1 MIQSNNSSFTWFKL
15 FERIFSIFALFH
27 FSQALTPLILTGG
40 ASEGEGGGLATTT
53 VDLSLNA
60 KISLLVYFITFVL
73 LALRWKRVLLTL
85 LENKSLWILIGIASF
100 SYFWSV
106 APADTLRYSIYTIGT
121 TAFGLYLATRYSL
134 REQLDI
140 LSYTYGVML
149 ILSVLLA
156 VALPHYGIMGG
167 VHEGALRGVFT
178 HKNQFGAMMVPGG
191 VVFLLKALRNQR
203 TSWIYWLLLIG
214 NIALIVLSRSTT
226 ALATMAIMLL
236 LCLVYRIFR
245 WRYEL
250 MISAILGATVFAI
263 GATILFTGAFDLD
276 SILAIFGKDATFSSR
291 TLIWQYVWDKITYRP
306 WFGYGLAAF
315 WQGLEGPSGYI
326 QLAMRVTVVYAHNGF
341 LDLWLSIGLVGLS
354 VFLVSFFGTAARG
367 ITWLRNS
374 KTPEGL
380 WPILFLTYILLSNI
394 SEGTIT
400 TMDNSFWAIFTAIS
414 YSLIIAK
421 SHNYLAAE

>member
-60 KISLLVYFITFVL
+60 KISLLIYFITFVL

-140 LSYTYGVML
+140 LSYTYGMML
-149 ILSVLLA
+149 ILSILLA

-203 TSWIYWLLLIG
+203 TSWVYWLLLIS

-263 GATILFTGAFDLD
+263 GATILFTGVLNLD
-276 SILAIFGKDATFSSR
+276 SILAAFGKDATFSSR
-291 TLIWQYVWDKITYRP
+291 TLIWQYVWDKIAYRP

-326 QLAMRVTVVYAHNGF
+326 QLAMRSIVVYAHNGF